1 MLRSTRLPQTTIV
14 MIMQAQR
21 NWDKIQRLSPTKE
34 LNQGENQM
42 QHSLFEKRPNYFT
55 TLEDL
60 IKHMMAMTDDPL
72 YPMGT
77 NMVICRG
84 NPNAKLMLIGEAPG
98 PQENE
103 QGKPFVGRSGQLL
116 DKILQA
122 AGFDSENDVF
132 ISNSVFRMPPGE
144 GGKNFRKPTNEEI
157 EYYKPY
163 LLDIVRLIDPVII
176 LLVGNVATQ
185 SILGLTGI
193 TKLRG
198 QWFDWNGRHCMPIFH
213 PAYLLRNPSHEPG
226 KPKSQMWQDIQ
237 EVRRKYDDLVSNP
250 AKKE

>member
-1 MLRSTRLPQTTIV
+1 
-14 MIMQAQR
+14 MQP
-21 NWDKIQRLSPTKE
+21 NLFDEKPDYPT
-34 LNQGENQM
+34 
-42 QHSLFEKRPNYFT
+42 SLD
-55 TLEDL
+55 DL
-60 IKHMMAMTDDPL
+60 IQQMMTMTDDPL
-72 YPMGT
+72 YPAGT

-84 NPNAKLMLIGEAPG
+84 NPQAKLMLIGEAPG

-116 DKILQA
+116 DQILQA
-122 AGFDSENDVF
+122 VNFDTKNDVF

-144 GGKNFRKPTNEEI
+144 GGKTFRKPTNEEI

-163 LLDIVRLIDPVII
+163 LLDIVRLVDPLII

-185 SILGLTGI
+185 SVLGKTGI

-198 QWFDWNGRHCMPIFH
+198 QWFDWNGRNCMPIFH
-213 PAYLLRNPSHEPG
+213 PAYLLRNPSREPG

-237 EVRRKYDDLVSNP
+237 EVRRKYDELLN
-250 AKKE
+250 KQ